1 MFKYLD
7 RDQEDQEDQ
16 EAVGEREK
24 KNLVAAINPDVF
36 QP

>member
-7 RDQEDQEDQ
+7 RDQEDQ